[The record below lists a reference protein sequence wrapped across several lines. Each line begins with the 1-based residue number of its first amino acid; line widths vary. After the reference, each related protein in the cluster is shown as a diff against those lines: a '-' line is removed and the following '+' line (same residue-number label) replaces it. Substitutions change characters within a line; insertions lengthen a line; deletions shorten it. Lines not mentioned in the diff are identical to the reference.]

1 MESIGFQVGQGV
13 RRGSRDGGQG
23 AAFKPRADSL
33 SQVGGE
39 KVLVVGNFLE
49 MLPLAEFA
57 DGVEATLTIEL
68 MVERFIKRR
77 TDSGRDICFNV
88 GQ

>member
-1 MESIGFQVGQGV
+1 M
-13 RRGSRDGGQG
+13 
-23 AAFKPRADSL
+23 
-33 SQVGGE
+33 
-39 KVLVVGNFLE
+39 GNFLE

-68 MVERFIKRR
+68 MVEWFIKRR
-77 TDSGRDICFNV
+77 PDSGWDICFNM

>member
-1 MESIGFQVGQGV
+1 M
-13 RRGSRDGGQG
+13 
-23 AAFKPRADSL
+23 
-33 SQVGGE
+33 
-39 KVLVVGNFLE
+39 E